1 MEVYRTKF
9 NSRQV
14 KKKKIQEASTRTTG
28 QKKKINNKKGEKK
41 NNKFLIS
48 ILIQWVNWA
57 QFMLQSEEE
66 GMGKGKQ

>member
-1 MEVYRTKF
+1 MEDDRTKLS
-9 NSRQV
+9 SR
-14 KKKKIQEASTRTTG
+14 KIQEASTRTTG
-28 QKKKINNKKGEKK
+28 QKKLLIKKE